1 MSRRDTII
9 VAVLINAG
17 LLIILFASALKSSS
31 VQEEFVAVPKVVQ
44 TQAAAAPAK
53 PKSLNTIGDEV
64 DQALNQYANAPVAK
78 AEPIIATSPQ
88 VEPAVVQP
96 FVEEFKLV
104 AVAEE
109 KPVAVVP
116 RAPIAVEKAL
126 SDVKEYRVKKGDM
139 LEKIARNYHCS
150 VEQIMTLNQLSTT
163 NLRIGQ
169 LLKIPAASPSTAK
182 EAPAL
187 QITAQKDEAPKY
199 YIVKNGDNPWTIAVK
214 NHLKVDEL
222 LKLNDLNEEKA
233 RRLKPGDQLRIR

>member
-17 LLIILFASALKSSS
+17 LLIVLFASALKSSS
-31 VQEEFVAVPKVVQ
+31 AQDEFVTVPKLAQMQVAAVQ
-44 TQAAAAPAK
+44 AK
-53 PKSLNTIGDEV
+53 PQRVNPVGDEV
-64 DQALNQYANAPVAK
+64 DQALNQYAHPAPAK
-78 AEPIIATSPQ
+78 AEPVVVSVPQ

-96 FVEEFKLV
+96 FADEFKLL
-104 AVAEE
+104 AVPEE
-109 KPVAVVP
+109 KSLAAARPAPVV
-116 RAPIAVEKAL
+116 VEKP
-126 SDVKEYRVKKGDM
+126 SSEGREHRVKKGDM

-150 VEQIMTLNQLSTT
+150 VDQIMTLNQLSST

-169 LLKIPAASPSTAK
+169 LLKIPASSSQVSGSSVA
-182 EAPAL
+182 
-187 QITAQKDEAPKY
+187 AQKPVQQEESPKY